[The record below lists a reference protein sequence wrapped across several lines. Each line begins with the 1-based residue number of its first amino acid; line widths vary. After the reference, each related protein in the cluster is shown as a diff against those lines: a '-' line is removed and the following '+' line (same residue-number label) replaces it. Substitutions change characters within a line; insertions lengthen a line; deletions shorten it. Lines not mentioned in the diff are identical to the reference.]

1 MSYSGRRRYKSRR
14 ERTDKMW
21 NNFKVVMLFLCLVAV
36 VLLVSDWTEIK
47 DYISTYFR

>member
-21 NNFKVVMLFLCLVAV
+21 SNFKVVILFLLLAAI
-36 VLLVSDWTEIK
+36 VLLVTDWTDIK
-47 DYISTYFR
+47 DHISTYFR